1 MARDLYDRGMSIETP
16 WVYFD
21 GNAVSRLW
29 DWHTEIHPE
38 GKTGGPRS
46 ATPFQHAVLSDYS
59 LDEILTI
66 PIGNAY
72 QKHLLLLTVFP
83 DMPVLRAL
91 NVVDIPVVQA
101 KRAELLR
108 PAGYT
113 ENSVCGPLLALHGH
127 AASVRARANDIENKH
142 ARIRADV
149 DAAAGRQHVPK
160 RFRVPF
166 GTAVAMAVET
176 HGLNPAGS
184 AKDFLELCLVL
195 YSFEISRFI
204 DRPSSERKGPSR
216 QLNQLIDHYHLAYL
230 PFVDTFVTDDV
241 VLRQMASDLAAAY
254 RPTVEVES
262 VTSYHEKWIRQKLL
276 E

>member
-1 MARDLYDRGMSIETP
+1 M
-16 WVYFD
+16 
-21 GNAVSRLW
+21 
-29 DWHTEIHPE
+29 
-38 GKTGGPRS
+38 
-46 ATPFQHAVLSDYS
+46 LSDYS

-101 KRAELLR
+101 EESRELLQ

-113 ENSVCGPLLALHGH
+113 ENSVCGRLLALHGRKRPLELEQTTLRTSTH
-127 AASVRARANDIENKH
+127 GSALTSTQRPAGNMFEAVPSAVRH
-142 ARIRADV
+142 
-149 DAAAGRQHVPK
+149 
-160 RFRVPF
+160 RVACPD
-166 GTAVAMAVET
+166 ET